1 MYDEANLQIL
11 NFHSLAR
18 IDYQNLASLTA

>member
-11 NFHSLAR
+11 KFHLLAR
-18 IDYQNLASLTA
+18 IDY

>member
-18 IDYQNLASLTA
+18 IDY